1 MTPDSETTT
10 DKKIL
15 VLGLG
20 NILLRDEG
28 IGVRVVERMMEEY
41 DFSENVKLMD
51 GGVRG
56 IILMDPITEADYV
69 IVVDAVINDH
79 PPGTLYRLDGDDVR
93 LSVAFKNSV
102 HDMDLLETLCCC
114 ELVSGKRPDCVI
126 IGIEPKDY
134 QTDPSL
140 EINQELLDRVPE
152 MIEKVLKEIEAAGGT
167 WSRRT
172 VEA

>member
-1 MTPDSETTT
+1 MTPEIETNA

-28 IGVRVVERMMEEY
+28 IGVRVVERMLEQYE
-41 DFSENVKLMD
+41 FSDNVELMD

-56 IILMDPITEADYV
+56 IYLMDPINEADFV
-69 IVVDAVINDH
+69 VVVDAVINGH

-126 IGIEPKDY
+126 VGIEPKDY

-140 EINQELLDRVPE
+140 EINQELLDRIPE
-152 MIEKVLKEIEAAGGT
+152 MIDNVLKEIVAAGGS
-167 WSRRT
+167 WSPK
-172 VEA
+172 AA

>member
-1 MTPDSETTT
+1 MTQE

-28 IGVRVVERMMEEY
+28 IGVRVVERMQREY
-41 DFSENVKLMD
+41 EFSDNVTVMD

-56 IILMDPITEADYV
+56 IILMDPITEADHV
-69 IVVDAVINDH
+69 VVVDAVINGH
-79 PPGTLYRLDGDDVR
+79 PPGTLYRLTGDDVR

-114 ELVSGKRPDCVI
+114 ELVTGKRPSAVI
-126 IGIEPKDY
+126 VGIEPKDY

-140 EINQELLDRVPE
+140 EINPELLERVPE
-152 MIEKVLKEIEAAGGT
+152 MIENVLKEIEDAGGS
-167 WSRRT
+167 WSPK
-172 VEA
+172 AA

>member
-1 MTPDSETTT
+1 MTEP

-28 IGVRVVERMMEEY
+28 IGVRVVERMMEEF
-41 DFSENVKLMD
+41 DFSENVQLMD

-56 IILMDPITEADYV
+56 MILMDPITQADSV

-79 PPGTLYRLDGDDVR
+79 PPGTLYRLDGDDLR

-114 ELVSGKRPDCVI
+114 ELISGQRPDAVI
-126 IGIEPKDY
+126 VGIEPKDY
-134 QTDPSL
+134 QSDPL
-140 EINQELLDRVPE
+140 VEISPELVEKIPE
-152 MIEKVLKEIEAAGGT
+152 MMRMALDEIEAAGGSYT
-167 WSRRT
+167 PKQNQ
-172 VEA
+172 

>member
-1 MTPDSETTT
+1 MTQGETK
-10 DKKIL
+10 DIL

-28 IGVRVVERMMEEY
+28 IGVRVVERMMRDYE
-41 DFSENVKLMD
+41 FSDNVRIMD

-56 IILMDPITEADYV
+56 IILMDPITEADHV
-69 IVVDAVINDH
+69 IVVDAVINGH
-79 PPGTLYRLDGDDVR
+79 PPGTLYRLDGEDLR

-114 ELVSGKRPDCVI
+114 ELVSGKRPEAVI
-126 IGIEPKDY
+126 VGIEPKDY

-140 EINQELLDRVPE
+140 EINPELLDRVPE
-152 MIEKVLKEIEAAGGT
+152 MIENVLKEIEAAGGS
-167 WSRRT
+167 WSPRRD
-172 VEA
+172 A